1 MKKLTSIFLLFI
13 ICIQCLPVKELGDYI
28 FEQSFIEDDF
38 CSSLE
43 KKEIKEIKDFPKE
56 FFVTDYNVKPTFSKV
71 VVYHFES
78 IDLYESLLVD
88 LCIQPPNT

>member
-38 CSSLE
+38 CRSVE
-43 KKEIKEIKDFPKE
+43 QKEIKDFSKE
-56 FFVTDYNVKPTFSKV
+56 FFSTDYNVEPAFSKIIF
-71 VVYHFES
+71 YHFES
-78 IDLYESLLVD
+78 INLCKSPFVD
-88 LCIQPPNT
+88 LSIQPPNT

>member
-38 CSSLE
+38 CRSVE
-43 KKEIKEIKDFPKE
+43 KKEIKDFPKE
-56 FFVTDYNVKPTFSKV
+56 FFGTDYNVEPAFSKIIF
-71 VVYHFES
+71 YHFES
-78 IDLYESLLVD
+78 INLYKSPFVD
-88 LCIQPPNT
+88 LSIQPPNT